1 VSVAGAIGGLQLR
14 LAWRNLWRHSRRTW
28 LTVMAMVF
36 SNVLLVF
43 MIALQ
48 LGSYDMMISNTLRA
62 WSGHVQIQAEGYFDN
77 PKMRNTVPAVADL
90 AGRLRSELPGAAVSA
105 RAAAFVLASS
115 EDRSFGIQVNGV
127 QSAWEPSVSSLPGLL
142 RSGRFLDDP
151 AAPEIVVGAVMAR
164 NLKVGVGD
172 EITLLGSGLD
182 GSFAAAV
189 VTVVG
194 IFDSGVPDLDRSFAL
209 MPLAFFDTTFFM
221 QGAGHSVAIA
231 LPGLD
236 EVPAALATAQ
246 AAIAQRPALA
256 ALDWDELNPGLKQAI
271 QADMSSAWFMY
282 GVLIILV
289 AFSVLNTQL
298 MSVMERTREFG
309 VISALGI
316 RPRRLA
322 GLVMLETVLMALLGL
337 AIGVFLGWLLTLY
350 FHHNGFSY
358 PGMAE
363 AAERFNLPERVYPSV
378 TFLSILLGPA
388 VVFGFCALA
397 ALYPALRLLRLR
409 PVEAMRA
416 I

>member
-1 VSVAGAIGGLQLR
+1 V
-14 LAWRNLWRHSRRTW
+14 
-28 LTVMAMVF
+28 
-36 SNVLLVF
+36 
-43 MIALQ
+43 
-48 LGSYDMMISNTLRA
+48 
-62 WSGHVQIQAEGYFDN
+62 
-77 PKMRNTVPAVADL
+77 
-90 AGRLRSELPGAAVSA
+90 
-105 RAAAFVLASS
+105 
-115 EDRSFGIQVNGV
+115 
-127 QSAWEPSVSSLPGLL
+127 
-142 RSGRFLDDP
+142 
-151 AAPEIVVGAVMAR
+151 
-164 NLKVGVGD
+164 
-172 EITLLGSGLD
+172 
-182 GSFAAAV
+182 
-189 VTVVG
+189 
-194 IFDSGVPDLDRSFAL
+194 
-209 MPLAFFDTTFFM
+209 
-221 QGAGHSVAIA
+221 
-231 LPGLD
+231 
-236 EVPAALATAQ
+236 
-246 AAIAQRPALA
+246 
-256 ALDWDELNPGLKQAI
+256 
-271 QADMSSAWFMY
+271 
-282 GVLIILV
+282 LV

-378 TFLSILLGPA
+378 TFLSILLGPS